1 MKRLIS
7 SILFPIA
14 LTAALPVGAQTP
26 CDTFGEPE
34 VSAGIVEELVIA
46 ENAVSCSLT
55 LADIEEAE
63 RRLKKEI
70 AHWNADAKVE
80 GNDVLL
86 IWSRDNKG
94 DSPGTAPIHALVFP
108 ECQSSPS
115 RASNDGLQ
123 PGETI
128 WVCNA
133 QHIVKTEDT
142 EVRIQADG
150 TATLPIIGAVRLAGL
165 TISEAERTVQDAYRV
180 SGVYTHLQVRILR
193 EQANRCQEGLRGD
206 SRGSPP

>member
-14 LTAALPVGAQTP
+14 LTAALPVGAQLP

-34 VSAGIVEELVIA
+34 VSAGIVKELVIA

-63 RRLKKEI
+63 RRVKKEI

-80 GNDVLL
+80 GNDVSL

-94 DSPGTAPIHALVFP
+94 DSP
-108 ECQSSPS
+108 
-115 RASNDGLQ
+115 
-123 PGETI
+123 
-128 WVCNA
+128 
-133 QHIVKTEDT
+133 
-142 EVRIQADG
+142 
-150 TATLPIIGAVRLAGL
+150 
-165 TISEAERTVQDAYRV
+165 
-180 SGVYTHLQVRILR
+180 
-193 EQANRCQEGLRGD
+193 
-206 SRGSPP
+206 

>member
-14 LTAALPVGAQTP
+14 LTAALPVGAQIP

-46 ENAVSCSLT
+46 EN
-55 LADIEEAE
+55 
-63 RRLKKEI
+63 
-70 AHWNADAKVE
+70 
-80 GNDVLL
+80 
-86 IWSRDNKG
+86 
-94 DSPGTAPIHALVFP
+94 
-108 ECQSSPS
+108 
-115 RASNDGLQ
+115 NDGLQ

-165 TISEAERTVQDAYRV
+165 TISEAERTVQDAYRA
-180 SGVYTHLQVRILR
+180 SGVYIHLQVRILR
-193 EQANRCQEGLRGD
+193 E
-206 SRGSPP
+206 